1 MFERQM
7 AFRKIDGKAD
17 EMSWFW

>member
-1 MFERQM
+1 M